1 MAFFR
6 ACCRQSASTL
16 DSPSSKERPSASAI
30 AAMFP
35 NDAAAICPPKMRLT
49 VGMDTPLRDAKLWN
63 PIPSIFRR
71 VCSRSAVIGRIFL
84 MVFSYHI
91 RYILEIKPKALFYC
105 QRIYIRNPALKQIST
120 NFLWSEWCALGNW
133 DNPTHLRKREM
144 IDWIGKRNEDHW
156 QFTSPRAKNICA
168 MPLQRIGAGKQ
179 ARVVWKFRK
188 HLPVIWVIA
197 SAVGEIFFQM
207 R

>member
-49 VGMDTPLRDAKLWN
+49 VGMETPLRDAKLWN

-71 VCSRSAVIGRIFL
+71 VCRRSAVIGRILL

-91 RYILEIKPKALFYC
+91 RYIFRNQKRFSIVRGFTSEIPRWNKSV
-105 QRIYIRNPALKQIST
+105 QISCGRSAA
-120 NFLWSEWCALGNW
+120 LLGNW
-133 DNPTHLRKREM
+133 DNHAHLRKIATMPNQKPGTPLLLEHFKHLLQLRQKF
-144 IDWIGKRNEDHW
+144 INGFVIQLSKTIN
-156 QFTSPRAKNICA
+156 AKNCCCFSNRDREKLSHRFCA
-168 MPLQRIGAGKQ
+168 
-179 ARVVWKFRK
+179 
-188 HLPVIWVIA
+188 
-197 SAVGEIFFQM
+197 EIDL
-207 R
+207 